1 MARRAV
7 LAALVAAPL
16 LAGVGGPPASAA
28 EPSTVSGTVFYD
40 LNGDREQQPDEP
52 GAKGFRVWVN
62 PTSDDAGYA
71 AFTDASGH
79 YRISGITSTGKFS
92 VQLDGAGHEHTTPW
106 AVGGS
111 FGSGGVDAV
120 QDFGIK

>member
-1 MARRAV
+1 MARAV

-16 LAGVGGPPASAA
+16 LAAVVGLPASAA
-28 EPSTVSGTVFYD
+28 EPSSVSGTVFYD
-40 LNGDREQQPDEP
+40 LNGDRQQQPDEP
-52 GAKGFRVWVN
+52 GAEGFRVWVN
-62 PTSDDAGYA
+62 PTSDDAGHE

-79 YRISGITSTGKFS
+79 YLIGGITSPGKFS

-111 FGSGGVDAV
+111 FGEGGVDAV
-120 QDFGIK
+120 QDFGIE